1 MFLATKEILHFFCC
15 CFSVTQSCLILCNPM
30 NPMESACQTSLSFTI
45 FLSLLKLISIWLVM
59 PSDHLIHCCPLLL
72 LPSIF
77 PNIRV
82 FLMSWLFTL
91 VGQSIGAL
99 ASASVLPMNIQDL
112 FFENW
117 PVLSPCSPRDSQS
130 ILQHHSLKASVLQCS
145 AFFMVQFA
153 HLNMITGKTIALTLQ
168 TFVGKVM
175 SLLFNMLSVCH
186 RSTFKE

>member
-1 MFLATKEILHFFCC
+1 MAKHVLGYKRDFAFCCC

-30 NPMESACQTSLSFTI
+30 DPMESACQTSLSFTI

-99 ASASVLPMNIQDL
+99 ASESVLPMNIQDL
-112 FFENW
+112 FFLELTSLISLQSKGLSEYSPTQFESINSS
-117 PVLSPCSPRDSQS
+117 VLSILYGPACTSEHDHWKNHSFDFTDLCWQS
-130 ILQHHSLKASVLQCS
+130 NVS
-145 AFFMVQFA
+145 AF
-153 HLNMITGKTIALTLQ
+153 
-168 TFVGKVM
+168 
-175 SLLFNMLSVCH
+175 
-186 RSTFKE
+186 